1 MLMYADVLTYA
12 DVCCRCVH
20 SALTGLAA
28 PFDGVNNRQRDA
40 EDEAEDSVM
49 SVMEELASEN
59 ADVSRIRV
67 GQGAH

>member
-1 MLMYADVLTYA
+1 
-12 DVCCRCVH
+12 VH

-67 GQGAH
+67 GTGAH